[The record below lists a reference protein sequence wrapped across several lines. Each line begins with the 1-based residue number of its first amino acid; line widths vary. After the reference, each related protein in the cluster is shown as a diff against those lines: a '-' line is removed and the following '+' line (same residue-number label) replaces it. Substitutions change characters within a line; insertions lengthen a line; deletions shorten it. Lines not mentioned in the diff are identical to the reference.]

1 MTREPLHAD
10 AARHRIS
17 SSSQPCAPV
26 TSTPTPGA
34 MFQER
39 LDATNPSRR
48 QRAALRE
55 RNTLWRLIT
64 ARRPS
69 PPGNPPGPA
78 SR

>member
-1 MTREPLHAD
+1 MTREPLRAD
-10 AARHRIS
+10 AARHHVS
-17 SSSQPCAPV
+17 SSSQACAPV
-26 TSTPTPGA
+26 TSAPTPGA

-48 QRAALRE
+48 QRAALCE

-64 ARRPS
+64 ACRLS
-69 PPGNPPGPA
+69 PPDSPPGPA

>member
-1 MTREPLHAD
+1 MTREPLRAD
-10 AARHRIS
+10 AARHHVS
-17 SSSQPCAPV
+17 SSSQACAPV
-26 TSTPTPGA
+26 TSAPTPGA

-48 QRAALRE
+48 ERAALCE

-64 ARRPS
+64 AHLPS
-69 PPGNPPGPA
+69 PPGNAPGSA

>member
-10 AARHRIS
+10 AARHRVS
-17 SSSQPCAPV
+17 GNSQPYAPV
-26 TSTPTPGA
+26 TSIPTPGA

-39 LDATNPSRR
+39 LDATNPARR
-48 QRAALRE
+48 QPAARGE
-55 RNTLWRLIT
+55 RNTLWRSII

-69 PPGNPPGPA
+69 PPGNATGSA

>member
-17 SSSQPCAPV
+17 GNSQPCAPV
-26 TSTPTPGA
+26 TSIPAAGA

-48 QRAALRE
+48 QPAARGE
-55 RNTLWRLIT
+55 RNTLWRSII

-69 PPGNPPGPA
+69 PPGNATGSA

>member
-17 SSSQPCAPV
+17 GNSRPYAPV
-26 TSTPTPGA
+26 TFIPTPGA

-48 QRAALRE
+48 QRAALCE
-55 RNTLWRLIT
+55 RNTLWRSIT
-64 ARRPS
+64 GRRPS
-69 PPGNPPGPA
+69 PPGNAPGSA
-78 SR
+78 VR

>member
-10 AARHRIS
+10 AARHHVS

-26 TSTPTPGA
+26 TSAPAAGA

-39 LDATNPSRR
+39 FHATNPSRR
-48 QRAALRE
+48 ARAALFE
-55 RNTLWRLIT
+55 RNTLWRSIT
-64 ARRPS
+64 AHRPS
-69 PPGNPPGPA
+69 PPGNATGSA